1 VPELPDIQVYIETI
15 SARIVQQPIVALRFA
30 SPFVLRTVKP
40 ASADFVGKKI
50 TKLERIGKRIV
61 LVCEGDLFIVIHL
74 MVAGRFR
81 FSDESGVKIPGK
93 LGLAAIDFPNGTLL
107 LTEASS
113 KKRASVHLFQGRAA
127 VDDVDPGGLEPMT
140 ATPKTFGARLR
151 SENHTLKRALTD
163 PHLFSGIG
171 NAYSDEILHAARM
184 SPVRLTSK
192 LTDEEVA
199 RLLAATKKTIT
210 WWTDHLRKEAG
221 DGFPVKVTAFRP
233 EMKAHG
239 KFGQPCADCGTKIQR
254 IRYAENET
262 DYCPT
267 CQTDGKLLA
276 DRSLSRL
283 LKDDWPRTV
292 EELEL
297 RKRPRDPR
305 GTSS

>member
-15 SARIVQQPIVALRFA
+15 SARVLKQPIVAIRFA

-40 ASADFVGKKI
+40 APADFIGKKI

-61 LVCEGDLFIVIHL
+61 FVCEADRFIVIHL
-74 MVAGRFR
+74 MVSGRFR
-81 FSDESGVKIPGK
+81 WSDQAGAKIPCK
-93 LGLAAIDFPNGTLL
+93 LGLAAIDLPNGTLL
-107 LTEASS
+107 LTEAST
-113 KKRASVHLFQGRAA
+113 KKRASIHLFQGRAA
-127 VDDVDPGGLEPMT
+127 VDEVDPGGLEPMT
-140 ATPKTFGARLR
+140 ATPKTFGATLR

-184 SPVRLTSK
+184 SPVKLTSK
-192 LTDEEVA
+192 LTDEEVK
-199 RLLAATKKTIT
+199 RLLDATKKTIT

-221 DGFPVKVTAFRP
+221 DKFPEKVTAFRA

-267 CQTDGKLLA
+267 CQTEGKLLA

-292 EELEL
+292 EEFEL
-297 RKRPRDPR
+297 RKKPAK
-305 GTSS
+305 

>member
-1 VPELPDIQVYIETI
+1 MPELPDIAVYIETI
-15 SARIVQQPIVALRFA
+15 SARVLKQPIKAIRFA

-40 ASADFVGKKI
+40 APADFIGRKI

-61 LVCEGDLFIVIHL
+61 FVCEGDLFIVIHL
-74 MVAGRFR
+74 MVSGRFR
-81 FSDESGVKIPGK
+81 WSDDSGVKIPGK
-93 LGLAAIDFPNGTLL
+93 LGLAAIDLPNGTLI

-127 VDDVDPGGLEPMT
+127 VDEVDPGGLEPMT

-184 SPVRLTSK
+184 SPVKLTSK
-192 LTDEEVA
+192 LTDEEIA
-199 RLLAATKKTIT
+199 RLLAAVKKTIT
-210 WWTDHLRKEAG
+210 WWTDHLRKETG
-221 DGFPVKVTAFRP
+221 DKFPEKVTAFRA

-267 CQTDGKLLA
+267 CQTEGKLLA

-297 RKRPRDPR
+297 RKKPVK
-305 GTSS
+305 

>member
-1 VPELPDIQVYIETI
+1 VPELPDIQIYIETI
-15 SARIVQQPIVALRFA
+15 SARILKQPILALRFA

-40 ASADFVGKKI
+40 APADFIGKKI
-50 TKLERIGKRIV
+50 LKIERSGKRLV
-61 LVCEGDLFIVIHL
+61 FVCEANLFLVIHL
-74 MVAGRFR
+74 MVSGRFKWA
-81 FSDESGVKIPGK
+81 DVPNAKIPGK
-93 LGLAAIDFPNGTLL
+93 LGLAAIDVPNGTLI
-107 LTEASS
+107 LTEASTR
-113 KKRASVHLFQGRAA
+113 KRASVHLFEGREALTEI
-127 VDDVDPGGLEPMT
+127 DRGGLEPMT
-140 ATPKTFGARLR
+140 ATPKTFGEKLR

-184 SPVRLTSK
+184 SPVKLTSK
-192 LTDEEVA
+192 LTDEEVK
-199 RLLAATKKTIT
+199 RLLDATKQTIT

-221 DGFPVKVTAFRP
+221 DKFPEKVTAFRA

-267 CQTDGKLLA
+267 CQTEGKLLA

-292 EELEL
+292 DELEL
-297 RKRPRDPR
+297 RKRPLK
-305 GTSS
+305 

>member
-40 ASADFVGKKI
+40 APAEFVGKKI
-50 TKLERIGKRIV
+50 TSIERNGKRLV
-61 LVCEGDLFIVIHL
+61 FVCENNLFLVIHL
-74 MVAGRFR
+74 MVSGRFKWA
-81 FSDESGVKIPGK
+81 DVPNAKIPGK
-93 LGLAAIDFPNGTLL
+93 LGLAAIDLPNGTLI
-107 LTEASS
+107 LTEAST
-113 KKRASVHLFQGRAA
+113 KKRASVHLFEGRESL
-127 VDDVDPGGLEPMT
+127 VEIERGGLEPMT

-163 PHLFSGIG
+163 PHLFSGIE
-171 NAYSDEILHAARM
+171 NAYSDEILHAARL
-184 SPVRLTSK
+184 SPVKLTSK
-192 LTDEEVA
+192 LTDEEVT
-199 RLLAATKKTIT
+199 RLLTAVKKTIT

-221 DGFPVKVTAFRP
+221 DAFPVKVTAFRP